1 MADGDRE
8 DGWLRELARLKPARF
23 PIALAIRTFL
33 AAAVP
38 LFLGLATGQFLLG
51 LYVTLGALM
60 TTTAD
65 RGGAYRT
72 RFRQLLVTGPLG
84 ALGFA
89 LGHLV
94 AGHGWVTVV
103 LLAAV
108 GLLSG
113 LVSGYGAAFSLGS
126 MQMLVFTIVT
136 VGVTSPLPW
145 WVPSMLYLAGGLFTA
160 LMLGLESLVDRR
172 RPERAALRS
181 SIVALAELSAASD
194 DAAFESA
201 RQKLTDVTAAAYRT
215 LLDTRAR
222 SEGRTLQA
230 DRDAVRLA
238 GISEVSSALIAA
250 HAAGQRTADATAWL
264 TAMAEALVKR
274 GSRPPSPPPV
284 DLESTQTLRRT
295 LELAE
300 AIWPRDRALSAA
312 TRSIPVVTSSS
323 TAPPPTA
330 SDARVPGAASDTH
343 GPGAVGRATP
353 LPVGPTAQPAGASV
367 LSQLLVG
374 RAVVT
379 SAVRLALC
387 IGIAAIAQHW
397 VPGDRSYWIGLT
409 VALVLKPDFGSVF
422 ARAVQRSIGTVIGV
436 AIGVGILAL
445 VPKSELAVLILI
457 IAVLAAVLPWS
468 GQRGYGLQSIFLAP
482 FVLLIFDL
490 ISPGPQTVD
499 YGAQRLLDT
508 VVGCVIVLVF
518 GYLIWPRSL
527 RSSLPVAVA
536 DAVDAVAAYVRGATV
551 AEASDPA
558 AGAELRRRMTGLR
571 RTAYRTLSDL
581 RIQLQR
587 SLAEPPPAS
596 REAKAWFPAV
606 AAAERL
612 CDRVTVYAQ
621 NRRRGGPQPDREASE
636 EVAAELE
643 ALSRLARATA
653 PRPGRWRADSA
664 DDASGPEAMLDALER
679 SAARFS
685 AAVDTRE

>member
-1 MADGDRE
+1 MADGERE

-23 PIALAIRTFL
+23 PVALAVRTFL

-72 RFRQLLVTGPLG
+72 RFRQLLVTAPLG
-84 ALGFA
+84 ALGFT
-89 LGHLV
+89 LGHVV
-94 AGHGWVTVV
+94 AGHGWLTVV

-113 LVSGYGAAFSLGS
+113 LLSGYGAAFSLGS

-145 WVPSMLYLAGGLFTA
+145 WVPSVLYLAGGLFTA
-160 LMLGLESLVDRR
+160 VMLALESLVDRR

-194 DAAFESA
+194 DGDDAAFERA

-264 TAMAEALVKR
+264 SAMADALAKR
-274 GSRPPSPPPV
+274 GSRPPSPPEV

-323 TAPPPTA
+323 PAV
-330 SDARVPGAASDTH
+330 ARAASETRV
-343 GPGAVGRATP
+343 PGAVGRATP

-445 VPKSELAVLILI
+445 VPKSELAILILI
-457 IAVLAAVLPWS
+457 IALLAAVLPWS

-551 AEASDPA
+551 SEAPDPA

-621 NRRRGGPQPDREASE
+621 NRRRGGPQPDHEASE
-636 EVAAELE
+636 AVAAELE
-643 ALSRLARATA
+643 ALSRLARSTA

-664 DDASGPEAMLDALER
+664 DEAAGPEAMLDALER
-679 SAARFS
+679 SATRFS
-685 AAVDTRE
+685 AAVDTPA

>member
-1 MADGDRE
+1 MADGERE
-8 DGWLRELARLKPARF
+8 TEWLRELARLKPARF
-23 PIALAIRTFL
+23 PVALAVRTFL

-72 RFRQLLVTGPLG
+72 RFRQLLVTAPLG
-84 ALGFA
+84 ALGFT

-94 AGHGWVTVV
+94 AGHGWLTVV

-113 LVSGYGAAFSLGS
+113 LLSGYGAAFSLGS

-145 WVPSMLYLAGGLFTA
+145 WVPSVLYLAGGLFTA
-160 LMLGLESLVDRR
+160 LMLALESLLDRR

-194 DAAFESA
+194 DGDDAAFEGA

-264 TAMAEALVKR
+264 SAMADALAKR
-274 GSRPPSPPPV
+274 GSRPPSPPAV

-312 TRSIPVVTSSS
+312 TRSIPVVTRS
-323 TAPPPTA
+323 TPAVRR
-330 SDARVPGAASDTH
+330 DAAEAADAAPGAA
-343 GPGAVGRATP
+343 GRAAP

-457 IAVLAAVLPWS
+457 IAILAAVLPWS

-551 AEASDPA
+551 AEAPDPA

-621 NRRRGGPQPDREASE
+621 NRRRGGPQPDHEAAE
-636 EVAAELE
+636 AVAAELE

-664 DDASGPEAMLDALER
+664 DDASGPEATLDALER

-685 AAVDTRE
+685 AAVETRA

>member
-1 MADGDRE
+1 MRE
-8 DGWLRELARLKPARF
+8 TEWLRELARLKPARF
-23 PIALAIRTFL
+23 PLALAVRTFL

-72 RFRQLLVTGPLG
+72 RFRQLLVTAPLG
-84 ALGFA
+84 ALGFT

-94 AGHGWVTVV
+94 AGHGWLTVV

-113 LVSGYGAAFSLGS
+113 LISGYGAAFSLGS
-126 MQMLVFTIVT
+126 MQMLVFSIVT

-145 WVPSMLYLAGGLFTA
+145 WVPSALYLVGGVFTA
-160 LMLGLESLVDRR
+160 LMLSLETLVDRR
-172 RPERAALRS
+172 RPERAALRN
-181 SIVALAELSAASD
+181 SIVALAELSAATDEGD
-194 DAAFESA
+194 DPAFERA
-201 RQKLTDVTAAAYRT
+201 RQALTDITATAYRT

-230 DRDAVRLA
+230 DRDAVVLA

-250 HAAGQRTADATAWL
+250 HAAGQRTTDATAWL

-274 GSRPPSPPPV
+274 GSRPPSPPAV
-284 DLESTQTLRRT
+284 DLASTQTLRRT

-312 TRSIPVVTSSS
+312 TRSIPVVSATATRPTGTASS
-323 TAPPPTA
+323 T
-330 SDARVPGAASDTH
+330 D
-343 GPGAVGRATP
+343 PGAVARATP

-422 ARAVQRSIGTVIGV
+422 ARAVQRSVGTVIGV

-490 ISPGPQTVD
+490 IAPGPQTVD

-527 RSSLPVAVA
+527 RTSLPAAVA

-551 AEASDPA
+551 PEAADSA

-571 RTAYRTLSDL
+571 RTAYRALSDL

-612 CDRVTVYAQ
+612 CDRVTTYAQ
-621 NRRRGGPQPDREASE
+621 NRRRGGPQPDREAAE
-636 EVAAELE
+636 AVAVELE
-643 ALSRLARATA
+643 ALAGLTRAAA
-653 PRPGRWRADSA
+653 PRPGRWRADSV
-664 DDASGPEAMLDALER
+664 DDTAGPEALLEALER
-679 SAARFS
+679 SATRFS
-685 AAVDTRE
+685 AAVDTRV